1 MYVVA
6 SLFMK
11 VLFIHSFSST
21 MVLTV
26 LSSSCPSAHYLSPLS
41 MSADSLYYMEVYL
54 KNVGPVGFVSV
65 KVRREVLC
73 VDLLNEMGS
82 LKCVPVC
89 VYHEGGELLTMC
101 HSWVVLTQ

>member
-1 MYVVA
+1 MSRPVKYIVYVVT

-11 VLFIHSFSST
+11 V
-21 MVLTV
+21 VLTV
-26 LSSSCPSAHYLSPLS
+26 LSSSCPSAHPLSPLS

-65 KVRREVLC
+65 KVRHGVLC

-89 VYHEGGELLTMC
+89 VYHEG
-101 HSWVVLTQ
+101 